1 LFFTISL
8 PAIAGTSTP
17 AEENMPAEYEE
28 MKVNGGRK
36 EGRVI
41 HIIYHSNSSVMCHA
55 FRHALFHAVF
65 SIPSIIS
72 YQTCMQN
79 PTLMSHPIYYI

>member
-8 PAIAGTSTP
+8 PAIAGTSRP

-28 MKVNGGRK
+28 KKVKGGRK

-41 HIIYHSNSSVMCHA
+41 HIIYQSN
-55 FRHALFHAVF
+55 
-65 SIPSIIS
+65 
-72 YQTCMQN
+72 
-79 PTLMSHPIYYI
+79 